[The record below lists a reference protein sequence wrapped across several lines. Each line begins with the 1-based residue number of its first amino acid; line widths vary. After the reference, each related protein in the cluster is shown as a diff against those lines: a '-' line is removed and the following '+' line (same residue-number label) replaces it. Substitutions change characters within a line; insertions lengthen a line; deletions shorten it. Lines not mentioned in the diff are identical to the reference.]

1 MFKIA
6 IYKARK
12 FNEKKNVINENL
24 CKECY
29 KYINDIDKKIT
40 PIDKIKYLGKAFSI
54 LQNSMKFSSGEKD
67 LGVDDT
73 LKPLIYVMI
82 KAKPENIFSN
92 YNYCRIYLDKELS
105 KHSYGALL
113 TQIGMIMNI
122 IRDMKYNELIDVTEE
137 QFGFDEE

>member
-1 MFKIA
+1 MK
-6 IYKARK
+6 
-12 FNEKKNVINENL
+12 KKNVINENL
-24 CKECY
+24 CQECY